1 MNPSIQQDKS
11 VAQPRLNPHVVVE
24 PPKRNRF
31 YALKGREEQKKS
43 TDVDNYKLL
52 VFSFTV
58 YALLD
63 PGSTLYMVTPLVANT
78 FDLLLEMLHKSF
90 LVSPPI
96 QDNVMVEGV
105 CREVDNI
112 VESTFEIKL
121 GVARFKS

>member
-1 MNPSIQQDKS
+1 MVQIQHAKADDHPQPNV
-11 VAQPRLNPHVVVE
+11 VAE

-31 YALKGREEQKKS
+31 YALKGREEQENS
-43 TDVDNYKLL
+43 TDVDNSNLL
-52 VFSFTV
+52 VFSFPV

-96 QDNVMVEGV
+96 EDNVMVEGV

-121 GVARFKS
+121 GVTRFKS